1 MTDEKQKDE
10 SGELGKPD
18 EPSESTPETV
28 PESSPEPA
36 AESEPPAAGAGSA
49 AETAD
54 AAKPAPRPSRLPLLL
69 GAAALPVSIVAVLA
83 AAWLWLSERGPD
95 ELATA
100 NRDNLE
106 TLSGRLDETRDALTG
121 NERQLSSLRSEG
133 RETTERLDDL
143 ERSLDE
149 SLRPL
154 ESVPGRLSS
163 LEASLAALQGIS
175 SGVRDTWLLA
185 EAEYYMEIA
194 NAQLELAGNPGLA
207 QIALELADERVAK
220 VAKPGLTDVRRALAD
235 ELRALKALEA
245 PDVEGA
251 ALTLA
256 SLADAVDSLPLANDV
271 VPPDERDTTPD
282 EELSGFDRAMASLR
296 NAMSDVVSVRRADE
310 ALKPLLP
317 PEQTY
322 FLRSNLVLQLQVARL
337 ALLKGEQTI
346 FEQSLSDAAGWIE
359 KYFDTDQKPV
369 SSALETIAE
378 LEESQTRVARPDIS
392 RSLTLLREFLAREA
406 NERRTDTGQQQ

>member
-1 MTDEKQKDE
+1 MTDEKQKDT
-10 SGELGKPD
+10 SGEPD
-18 EPSESTPETV
+18 EPAEPSPETA
-28 PESSPEPA
+28 PESSGEAAAEPEPA
-36 AESEPPAAGAGSA
+36 AAGAGTTGD
-49 AETAD
+49 TAD
-54 AAKPAPRPSRLPLLL
+54 RPQTVPRPSRLPLSVAAVALL
-69 GAAALPVSIVAVLA
+69 VSIVAVLA
-83 AAWLWLSERGPD
+83 VTWLWVSERGPD

-106 TLSGRLDETRDALTG
+106 TLSGRLDETQDTLTDT
-121 NERQLSSLRSEG
+121 EQRLSSLRSQDQ
-133 RETTERLDDL
+133 ETADRIDDVERT
-143 ERSLDE
+143 LDE

-207 QIALELADERVAK
+207 QIALELADERVTK

-235 ELRALKALEA
+235 ELRTLKALDA

-256 SLADAVDSLPLANDV
+256 SLADAVESLPLDSDV
-271 VPPDERDTTPD
+271 VPPAERDATPD
-282 EELSGFDRAMASLR
+282 EELTGFDRAMASLR
-296 NAMSDVVSVRRADE
+296 NAMSDVVTVRRADE
-310 ALKPLLP
+310 SLRPLLP

-322 FLRSNLVLQLQVARL
+322 FLRSNLVLQLQAARL
-337 ALLKGEQTI
+337 ALLKGERTI
-346 FEQSLSDAAGWIE
+346 FQQSLEDAAGWIE
-359 KYFDTDQKPV
+359 EYFDTDRKPV

-378 LEESQTRVARPDIS
+378 LQESQTSVARPDIS
-392 RSLTLLREFLAREA
+392 RSLTLLRQFMAREA
-406 NERRTDTGQQQ
+406 DQRRTGTGQQQ